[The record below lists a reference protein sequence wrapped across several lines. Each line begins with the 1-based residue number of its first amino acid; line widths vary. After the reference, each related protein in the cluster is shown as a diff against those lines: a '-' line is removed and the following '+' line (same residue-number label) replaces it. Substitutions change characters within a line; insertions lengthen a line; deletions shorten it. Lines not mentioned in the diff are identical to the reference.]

1 MMSVGAWALAL
12 QRPKLPAETAARPKR
27 LRAGAQ
33 TAATALPPLPAAA
46 RPVGLIPK
54 PGDVEGFVPAQR
66 EARALLQLDTRRAS
80 ITDPRFVEIAFRRL
94 AQHTGDALADI
105 RHAHALAEALPDAL
119 KKNLSLVRGYTV
131 EALGREALAARFP
144 NARVDYGVEIRAGH
158 DDDTIGELDAVVV
171 RNADGV
177 VLAIA
182 EAKASVE
189 KLDGG
194 VAKVRQHLT
203 RIQGDGVQHYKTRG
217 DERIFHFDDPSGPHH
232 RPSFASIG
240 QERCFAIG
248 PREAPERADF
258 VRVPISEATIWAL
271 AELVVA
277 RHREAEEKAAA
288 ATKATTILALRAA

>member
-1 MMSVGAWALAL
+1 M
-12 QRPKLPAETAARPKR
+12 PPIAARNEALGRTRPER
-27 LRAGAQ
+27 VRAGAQ
-33 TAATALPPLPAAA
+33 TPATAMPPLPGAT
-46 RPVGLIPK
+46 RPVGLVPK
-54 PGDVEGFVPAQR
+54 PSEVEGFVPAQR
-66 EARALLQLDTRRAS
+66 EARALLQIDTRRAS
-80 ITDPRFVEIAFRRL
+80 ITDPRFVEIAMRRL
-94 AQHTGDALADI
+94 ALHTGDALDDI
-105 RHAHALAEALPDAL
+105 RHAYTLATQLPAAL

-144 NARVDYGVEIRAGH
+144 NAHVDYGVEIRAGH

-194 VAKVRQHLT
+194 VAKVRDHLT

-217 DERIFHFDDPSGPHH
+217 DERIFHFDDPEGPHH
-232 RPSFASIG
+232 RSTFAGIG
-240 QERCFAIG
+240 HDRCFAIG
-248 PREAPERADF
+248 PREAPEREDF
-258 VRVPISEATIWAL
+258 VRVPISEATIWGL

-277 RHREAEEKAAA
+277 SHREAEQKAAA
-288 ATKATTILALRAA
+288 AAKTTTILALRAA